1 MNEEKLLRILPLMFR
16 EVKVPERAK
25 EDLRQ
30 RLFRQRELTDD
41 ELDFAA
47 AAGDLEE
54 LARKQ
59 QKNKNLEE

>member
-1 MNEEKLLRILPLMFR
+1 MNDEKLSRVLPLMFR
-16 EVKVPERAK
+16 EVKIPERAK

-30 RLFRQRELTDD
+30 RLFSQRELTDD
-41 ELDFAA
+41 ELDFVA
-47 AAGDLEE
+47 AAGESEE